1 MNLSNYKEYAAFDY
15 VNNISEDD
23 DFQLGDVVIREV
35 DEAGETN
42 YDIGVIIQVHSKE
55 EFRTDM
61 FGNCDSSQIR
71 LATQFEIDSYRPNL
85 LEENTLGQFML

>member
-1 MNLSNYKEYAAFDY
+1 MNLSNYKDYAIFDY

-35 DEAGETN
+35 DDAGETN

-71 LATQFEIDSYRPNL
+71 LATQFDIDSYRPNL
-85 LEENTLGQFML
+85 LNEGNFSQYKM